1 MGTKPFRLVVVALV
15 LPALVAVAAAQQSAP
30 KISPRDVLKIVVD
43 RAEHF
48 SRAYTVDADG
58 TIDFPQLGRVQVAGK
73 TAREIQTLLTGL
85 LKDRGIMVNPTLI
98 IDLEQ
103 IANKKVI
110 IAGEGVNQPGTFTF
124 AGELRIMEALLRAG
138 STKPEAASEAMV
150 IRARRDTNGSS
161 DSSEPV
167 QVLRV
172 DLRALQGE
180 DVATHNI
187 VLEDGDQIFIAKA
200 QQVFING
207 YVRSPGAYNIEPD
220 MTVDKVLT
228 LAGGVTEL
236 GAVNRLEIRRT
247 GADGKPETIRVDE
260 KKRATTVVKPGD
272 LIYVPRRRM

>member
-15 LPALVAVAAAQQSAP
+15 LPALVAVATAQQSAP

-85 LKDRGIMVNPTLI
+85 LKDRGIMVNPTLA

-150 IRARRDTNGSS
+150 IRARRDANGRS
-161 DSSEPV
+161 DSAEPV

-187 VLEDGDQIFIAKA
+187 VLEDGDQIFVAKA
-200 QQVFING
+200 QQVFIDG

-247 GADGKPETIRVDE
+247 GPDGKVETIKVE
-260 KKRATTVVKPGD
+260 GKRATTVVKPGD
-272 LIYVPRRRM
+272 LIYVPKRRM

>member
-15 LPALVAVAAAQQSAP
+15 LPALVAVATAQQSAP

-85 LKDRGIMVNPTLI
+85 LKDRGIMVNPTLA

-150 IRARRDTNGSS
+150 IRARRDANGSS
-161 DSSEPV
+161 DSAEPV

-187 VLEDGDQIFIAKA
+187 VLEDGDQIFVAKA
-200 QQVFING
+200 QQVFIDG

-247 GADGKPETIRVDE
+247 GPDGKVETIKVE
-260 KKRATTVVKPGD
+260 GKRATTVVKPGD
-272 LIYVPRRRM
+272 LIYVPKRRM